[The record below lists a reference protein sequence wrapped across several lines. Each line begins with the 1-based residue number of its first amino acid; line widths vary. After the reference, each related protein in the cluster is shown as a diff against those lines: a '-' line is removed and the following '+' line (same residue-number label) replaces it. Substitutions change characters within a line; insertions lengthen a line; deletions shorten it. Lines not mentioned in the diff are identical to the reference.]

1 MANTIRRCFNEST
14 TALDR
19 VPVENSRQTC
29 KSGLLRLLVRR
40 KVMEERRFLNRD
52 KLLSF
57 ILMKVI
63 SLSCLLVCLPEICL
77 AR

>member
-1 MANTIRRCFNEST
+1 MDHAIRRCFNKSI
-14 TALDR
+14 DGIGSFPS

-52 KLLSF
+52 KLFSF
-57 ILMKVI
+57 IF
-63 SLSCLLVCLPEICL
+63 
-77 AR
+77 